1 MKKYFC
7 ALSLLLAVMIAVPLA
22 GCTPA
27 KFREPA
33 VQRRE
38 IFGEIYPHTKEEARA
53 LLAKEFPGV
62 PEEQREEW
70 LKGQKI
76 ANAKIDGKPHY
87 FVELVKNIKFRNIP
101 LFQKDPEAMAR
112 YRQMYRV
119 IKPFIYAKFNLPSWQ
134 NYRNPRTYYGTTVVD
149 IPRDKL
155 PKSGLFKMWV
165 PLPILT
171 AAQTEV
177 KVISISPAKYV
188 KTSPSIDQEIGLVYL
203 EIPLEELKGNLR
215 AKVDFSFKH
224 AEQRFRVDPAKV
236 GEYDK
241 QSDLYQKYTVSYGN
255 TQITPAMR
263 RLARKIAG
271 GEKNPYLAARK
282 IYYYVVENI
291 QYSFMPHDAL
301 WPRGEPESVFVEK
314 HGWGDCGA
322 QSLYFTALCR
332 ALGIPARTTGGFQ
345 LLRDEFGSH
354 FWAEFYL
361 PGYGWVPVDT
371 SVAQLPLYL
380 PELTKQQKKDYIDFF
395 FASQDNRRCVI
406 QRDIDVPLIPPA
418 EHLVFL
424 YMAIQFPTALCDT
437 MEKVPGAVVYEHTKM
452 YLK

>member
-1 MKKYFC
+1 MKKYFYVP
-7 ALSLLLAVMIAVPLA
+7 LLLIIALQLT

-33 VQRRE
+33 NQRLE
-38 IFGEIYPHTKEEARA
+38 IFKEIYPHTREEARKI
-53 LLAKEFPGV
+53 LAKEFPQV
-62 PEEQREEW
+62 SEEQREEW
-70 LKGQKI
+70 LRGQNI
-76 ANAKIDGKPHY
+76 ANDTINGETRY
-87 FVELVKNIKFRNIP
+87 FVELVKNIKFRNVP
-101 LFQKDPEAMAR
+101 LFQKDAVAMAR

-119 IKPFIYAKFNLPSWQ
+119 IKPFIYAKYYLPPWQ
-134 NYRNPRTYYGTTVVD
+134 NYRNPRLYYGTTVVD
-149 IPRDKL
+149 VPREKL
-155 PKSGLFKMWV
+155 PKTGLFKMWV

-171 AAQTEV
+171 AAQTDV
-177 KVISISPAKYV
+177 KIISISPAKYV
-188 KTSPSIDQEIGLVYL
+188 KSDPTIDQEIGLVYM

-215 AKVDFSFKH
+215 ARIEFSFKH
-224 AEQRFRVDPAKV
+224 AEQRFDIDPEKV
-236 GEYDK
+236 GAYDK
-241 QSDLYQKYTVSYGN
+241 ESDLYKKYTVSYGN
-255 TQITPAMR
+255 TCITPAIR
-263 RLARKIAG
+263 RLAHKIAG
-271 GEKNPYLAARK
+271 KEKNPYLAARK

-291 QYSFMPHDAL
+291 KYSFMPHDVL
-301 WPRGEPESVFVEK
+301 WPRGLPESIFVHK

-380 PELTKQQKKDYIDFF
+380 PELTEKQKKDYIDFF

-406 QRDIDVPLIPPA
+406 QRDIDVELIPPA
-418 EHLVFL
+418 ESLVFL
-424 YMAIQFPTALCDT
+424 PMAIQYPTALCDT
-437 MEKVPGAVVYEHTKM
+437 MEKVPGAVLYEHTKM
-452 YLK
+452 YLR